1 MTSVHRHP
9 LDHQHLLF
17 DADDTLWENNVY
29 FERSFEEF
37 VAFLNHESLS
47 AAEIRAVLDEVE
59 IATLA
64 SHGYGARGFAHTL
77 RETFRQITG
86 SCDDEQLATV
96 ERLGLRILE
105 AEIELIAG
113 VRDTLE
119 ALRPH
124 HDLFLITKGNLE
136 EQQLKIERSG
146 IADLFDAS
154 VVTDEKK
161 TSTYTETTS
170 TLDLDPA
177 RTWMI
182 GNSPKSDIGPA
193 LDAGLNAVFIPHEM
207 TWHMEH
213 ADIVPDPAWRGQLV
227 EVQRFP
233 ELRTLF
239 SHRRGR

>member
-1 MTSVHRHP
+1 MTAIHGKL
-9 LDHQHLLF
+9 LDQQHLLF

-29 FERSFEEF
+29 FERSFEAF

-47 AAEIRAVLDEVE
+47 VPEIRAVLDEVE
-59 IATLA
+59 VATLT

-77 RETFRQITG
+77 RETFHQITG
-86 SCDDEQLATV
+86 SRDEQQLATV
-96 ERLGLRILE
+96 ETLGLRILK

-113 VRDTLE
+113 VRETLE

-136 EQQLKIERSG
+136 EQRLKIERSG
-146 IADLFDAS
+146 ISDLFDAS
-154 VVTDEKK
+154 VVTDEKR
-161 TSTYTETTS
+161 TATYRETTT
-170 TLDLDPA
+170 TLDLDPE

-193 LDAGLNAVFIPHEM
+193 LEAGLNAVVVPHEM

-213 ADIVPDPAWRGQLV
+213 AEIIPNPEWPGTLV
-227 EVQRFP
+227 ELQRFP
-233 ELRTLF
+233 DLQTLF
-239 SHRRGR
+239 HHRRGC